1 MNSKAILIAVSMTLL
16 LPSDALATGLH
27 SCGETDKSTW
37 LSQSALTE
45 KLEAE
50 GWIVRRMKEDG
61 GCWEV
66 YGTTPDGLRVEGYF
80 HPITGDPE
88 LIAQR
93 GRILFPAKD

>member
-1 MNSKAILIAVSMTLL
+1 MNSKVTLLAVSMTLL
-16 LPSDALATGLH
+16 LPSVTFATGLH
-27 SCGETDKSTW
+27 SCGETDKTAW

-50 GWIVRRMKEDG
+50 GWSIRRMKEDG

-66 YGTTPDGLRVEGYF
+66 YGTTPEGQRVEGYF
-80 HPITGDPE
+80 HPVTGDPE

-93 GRILFPAKD
+93 GRVLFRAND